1 MKHSI
6 MLEKIRKTPGTYYKA
21 TRTWKIET
29 KEMQFPEPHQ
39 KSQHIQQLFCNSRG
53 ENVQRRETEASDQW
67 I

>member
-6 MLEKIRKTPGTYYKA
+6 MLEKILKTLEPTKA
-21 TRTWKIET
+21 TSTWIIEA

-39 KSQHIQQLFCNSRG
+39 KCQHIQQLFCNSRG
-53 ENVQRRETEASDQW
+53 ENAQRRETEASDQW

>member
-6 MLEKIRKTPGTYYKA
+6 MLKKIIRYQEPTKA
-21 TRTWKIET
+21 TSTWKI
-29 KEMQFPEPHQ
+29 KAKQMQFPEPH
-39 KSQHIQQLFCNSRG
+39 QQLFCNSRG